1 MLLELKIYSWSY
13 LNSVSTILL
22 NTRSKKDEC
31 APNGQKHYHYYHFT
45 LQWFIQHMALS
56 NTFQVL
62 EVEEGLFFFLSLLLI
77 DSKSLIMKLPYY
89 TTVQHMT
96 WILTIGKGK
105 SPWTDALNKTD
116 CAFFSAFIFA
126 ERLSVLSF
134 WQIFIFLFNCWL
146 LLRSIFFICRSAL
159 KIRLKLMWWIGRSF
173 LLDSLM
179 AILLQVCKKTGK
191 SWCDQSI
198 FMFF

>member
-1 MLLELKIYSWSY
+1 MELLKLSIYYLIEHKIKKRWMCTKWS
-13 LNSVSTILL
+13 
-22 NTRSKKDEC
+22 K
-31 APNGQKHYHYYHFT
+31 
-45 LQWFIQHMALS
+45 ALS
-56 NTFQVL
+56 LLSFYPSMIHSTHGLFQHFSSVR
-62 EVEEGLFFFLSLLLI
+62 GGGGPFFFLSLLLI